1 LIQKNSIKQQLPIMS
16 FQAYLDN
23 IKAKSGKTPDDFK
36 KLAEEKGFM
45 VDGKLNPTTKA
56 TEITNWLKEEFDL
69 GHGHAMAIFA
79 SFKGK
84 TD

>member
-1 LIQKNSIKQQLPIMS
+1 MS

-23 IKAKSGKTPDDFK
+23 IEAKTGKTPADFK

-45 VDGKLNPTTKA
+45 MDGKLNPTTKA

-69 GHGHAMAIFA
+69 GHGHAMAIVA
-79 SFKGK
+79 SLKGK
-84 TD
+84 TE

>member
-1 LIQKNSIKQQLPIMS
+1 MS

-23 IKAKSGKTPDDFK
+23 IKAKTGKTPADFK
-36 KLAEEKGFM
+36 RLAEEKGFM
-45 VDGKLNPTTKA
+45 VNGELNATTKP
-56 TEITNWLKEEFDL
+56 TEITNCLKEEFDL